1 MKCLGFKNNKH
12 IFTNKMNP
20 CVIFSTLLAIV
31 VVLRIMFIMA
41 EIGEMGEIGNK
52 IGVALIMKDLP
63 PFTKKLLRGMPTT
76 VVAYER
82 FTKIHN
88 QILMIASSGG
98 HKYKFNLCYKDPEI
112 TKTIKVMVMEA
123 FPDSALAHEKN
134 GACFTYKMSW

>member
-1 MKCLGFKNNKH
+1 
-12 IFTNKMNP
+12 MNP
-20 CVIFSTLLAIV
+20 YMIASILIATV
-31 VVLRIMFIMA
+31 VVLRILFIMA
-41 EIGEMGEIGNK
+41 EIGEMAEIGNK
-52 IGVALIMKDLP
+52 IGNALLMEDFPQL
-63 PFTKKLLRGMPTT
+63 TKKLLRGMPTT

>member
-1 MKCLGFKNNKH
+1 MIASAL
-12 IFTNKMNP
+12 IAT
-20 CVIFSTLLAIV
+20 V
-31 VVLRIMFIMA
+31 VVLRILFIMA

-82 FTKIHN
+82 FTQIHN
-88 QILMIASSGG
+88 QILIIASSGG

-134 GACFTYKMSW
+134 GECLTYKISW

>member
-1 MKCLGFKNNKH
+1 
-12 IFTNKMNP
+12 MNP
-20 CVIFSTLLAIV
+20 YMIASILIATVIL
-31 VVLRIMFIMA
+31 LRILFLIA
-41 EIGEMGEIGNK
+41 EIGEIGAIGNK
-52 IGVALIMKDLP
+52 IGNALLMEDLP

-82 FTKIHN
+82 FTQIHN
-88 QILMIASSGG
+88 QILIIASSGG

-134 GACFTYKMSW
+134 GECFTYKISW